1 LKSKQLPTIKGK
13 LYSRFV
19 LFGLV
24 SVLCTGLLLVFLLFE
39 VLHMQVQNDLQ
50 QSGKQIVAA
59 YQYIDADSNLSDFAI
74 EGLRVTL
81 INNEGVVLFD
91 NAADENTMSN
101 HLQRPEIAQ
110 AIDAGEGFSRRAS
123 ETVGQDTY
131 YYAIRL
137 KDGHILRV
145 SMQAKNMMSLYYN
158 SLPVI
163 LLLIGLMAAL
173 SVIMANYLTRQIADP
188 ISKMADHL
196 EDLPEH
202 VPYKELIPFANE
214 VAMQQKRRKENERI
228 RREFTA
234 NVSHELKTP
243 LTSISGYAEMIET
256 GIAAKE
262 DIPDFAGKIRSEAGR
277 LISLVGDT
285 IKLSQLDDPAETN
298 IFETVSL
305 NKLAKETAEFLQLQ
319 ATKLGIELSVDIPAE
334 NVTVQGIETDLFHM
348 CYNLCDNAIRY
359 NRTGGSVTI
368 AVSRRGDRA
377 VLSVKDTG
385 IGISPEHQQRIFERF
400 YRVDKSR
407 SKEMGGTG
415 LGLSIV
421 KHAAKMLNAKID
433 VESMAGVGTTVCV
446 RFPK

>member
-1 LKSKQLPTIKGK
+1 MKSKQLPTIKGK

-407 SKEMGGTG
+407 SKQTGGTG
-415 LGLSIV
+415 LGLAIV
-421 KHAAKMLNAKID
+421 KHAAMRHGADIELSS
-433 VESMAGVGTTVCV
+433 VPGEGTEIHIV
-446 RFPK
+446 F

>member
-50 QSGKQIVAA
+50 QSGKQIAAA

-285 IKLSQLDDPAETN
+285 IKLSQLDEPAETN

-407 SKEMGGTG
+407 SKQTGGTG
-415 LGLSIV
+415 LGLAIV
-421 KHAAKMLNAKID
+421 KHAAMRHGADIELSS
-433 VESMAGVGTTVCV
+433 VPGEGTEIHIV
-446 RFPK
+446 F